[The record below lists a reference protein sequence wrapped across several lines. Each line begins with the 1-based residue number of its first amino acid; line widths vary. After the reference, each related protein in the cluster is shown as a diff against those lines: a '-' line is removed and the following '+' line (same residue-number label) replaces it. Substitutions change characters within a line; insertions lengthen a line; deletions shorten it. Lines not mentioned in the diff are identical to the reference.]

1 MAALLALLS
10 GAGLG
15 ATDYFGGRQTAR
27 WGAYPVLALSQ
38 AAGLLILATLAL
50 ILREPVPHGPTLLFG
65 ALAGMSEIIGTAA
78 LYFGLARG
86 RASTVAPA
94 AALAP
99 LVPATVAVVTGGS
112 VSVLLLIGAAGAVA
126 GVVVVGILTPQE
138 EGDARSGGL
147 GWGLLAAA
155 GFGGYLLFIALAT
168 ESGTPVGALT
178 VDRTI
183 AFTLVV
189 ILLAVPRV
197 RGGQKVGMR
206 VRDAAWVGA
215 IGVGI
220 AASDLAYATA
230 TLLGNLTLAAV
241 LSSTHPVFTVIYAR
255 IFGRERIGVGRWIG
269 IGLTAA
275 GAAAVAISS

>member
-15 ATDYFGGRQTAR
+15 ATDYFGGRQTAK
-27 WGAYPVLALSQ
+27 WGAYPVLVLSQ
-38 AAGLLILATLAL
+38 AAGLLVLVGLAL
-50 ILREPVPHGPTLLFG
+50 ILREPVPSGPTIQFG
-65 ALAGMSEIIGTAA
+65 ALAGLSEIIGTAA
-78 LYFGLARG
+78 LYHGLSRG

-99 LVPATVAVVTGGS
+99 LVPATVSVATGGD
-112 VSVLLLIGAAGAVA
+112 VSVLLLIGAAVAVA
-126 GVVVVGILTPQE
+126 GVIVVGALTPRKD
-138 EGDARSGGL
+138 GDGRRGGL

-168 ESGTPVGALT
+168 ENGTPVGALT
-178 VDRTI
+178 VDRTV
-183 AFTLVV
+183 ALTLVV
-189 ILLAVPRV
+189 GLLAVPRV
-197 RGGQKVGMR
+197 RSGLR
-206 VRDAAWVGA
+206 VRMPIRDTAWVGL

-220 AASDLAYATA
+220 AASDLAYSTA
-230 TLLGNLTLAAV
+230 TLLGSLTLAAV
-241 LSSTHPVFTVIYAR
+241 LSSTHPVFTVVYAR
-255 IFGRERIGVGRWIG
+255 IFGREQIGVGRWIG